1 MPAQFS
7 FETVSVA
14 DLRQRS
20 LEILNSWKEIAA
32 YLGRGV
38 RTVQRWERDLG
49 LPVHRPRGKQRS
61 AVVAIPEEI
70 ERWIQRTPARSL
82 ENAISNH
89 VELARHLRDESL
101 VAGAAQERARLRSHS
116 KALLQQAV
124 AARERMLQLVEQLR
138 VSARLTQQLMQANSD
153 VKSSSRKYPPPRQTD
168 RTKPPA
174 AFVHPYWGKR
184 GSGAISP
191 APGHELVDRFA
202 RGERRLQAITRQLS
216 WKPLRA
222 LGTSP
227 H

>member
-1 MPAQFS
+1 MVTQFS

-138 VSARLTQQLMQANSD
+138 VSARLTQQLMQANNG
-153 VKSSSRKYPPPRQTD
+153 SSSRK
-168 RTKPPA
+168 
-174 AFVHPYWGKR
+174 
-184 GSGAISP
+184 
-191 APGHELVDRFA
+191 
-202 RGERRLQAITRQLS
+202 
-216 WKPLRA
+216 
-222 LGTSP
+222 
-227 H
+227 